1 MKVFSLES
9 FLLYFLMSSCIQ
21 YYDVMHACM
30 QLIHPYMTEGYREAV
45 RAIRQIG
52 QDCILRR
59 FKAITNEEEVP
70 NDILTQIIKIAS
82 SDKSIDIEDLVD
94 DFVTFYVAGEIS
106 TV

>member
-1 MKVFSLES
+1 
-9 FLLYFLMSSCIQ
+9 
-21 YYDVMHACM
+21 M

-70 NDILTQIIKIAS
+70 NDILTQIIKVAS

-94 DFVTFYVAGEIS
+94 DFATFYVAGEIS

>member
-1 MKVFSLES
+1 
-9 FLLYFLMSSCIQ
+9 
-21 YYDVMHACM
+21 M

-52 QDCILRR
+52 QDCILQR

-82 SDKSIDIEDLVD
+82 SDKSIDIEDLID
-94 DFVTFYVAGEIS
+94 DFATFYIAGEIS
-106 TV
+106 MM

>member
-1 MKVFSLES
+1 
-9 FLLYFLMSSCIQ
+9 
-21 YYDVMHACM
+21 M
-30 QLIHPYMTEGYREAV
+30 QLIHPYMTEGYREAI